1 MKLPLKGIIPPLV
14 TPLINDSTI
23 DEVGLK
29 KLIEHIIAGGVHG
42 VFLLGTTGEAPN
54 LSYKLRKEFVKTAC
68 ALINKRIPVLVG
80 ITDTCMEGS
89 LEMAEYA
96 KRNGADAVVIAS
108 PYYLPIDESEFIE
121 YLEDLVLQLQ
131 LPFLLYNMP
140 SCTKLHMSVETVKKA
155 RDLGAIGIKDSS
167 GDMDYFKSLIKEFK
181 DSPEFS
187 IIIGTEVFLPETI
200 KNGGHGGVVGGA
212 NFFPRL
218 FVDLY
223 EASVAGDEEKIERLR
238 EKVIMIGKTIYDVV
252 STSSRH
258 IKTTKSALSALGIC
272 NDYVAHPFRKSNET
286 ETKLIKQNIKAFKL

>member
-1 MKLPLKGIIPPLV
+1 MKLPLNGIIPPLV

-23 DEVGLK
+23 DKEGLK

-121 YLEDLVLQLQ
+121 YLKDLVPQLQ

-167 GDMDYFKSLIKEFK
+167 GNMDYFNSLIKAFTA
-181 DSPEFS
+181 SPEFS

-200 KNGGHGGVVGGA
+200 INGGHGGVVGGA

-223 EASVAGDEEKIERLR
+223 EASVAEDEEKIERLR
-238 EKVIMIGKTIYDVV
+238 EKVIMIGKTIYDVI

-258 IKTTKSALSALGIC
+258 IKTTKTALSALGIC
-272 NDYVAHPFRKSNET
+272 SDYVAHPFRKSNET

>member
-14 TPLINDSTI
+14 TPLIDDSTI
-23 DEVGLK
+23 DEEGLK
-29 KLIEHIIAGGVHG
+29 KLIEHIISGGVHG

-54 LSYKLRKEFVKTAC
+54 LSYKLRKEFIEKAC
-68 ALINKRIPVLVG
+68 AFINKRIPVLVG
-80 ITDTCMEGS
+80 ITDTCMACS
-89 LEMAEYA
+89 LEIAESA
-96 KRNGADAVVIAS
+96 RKNGADAVVVAS
-108 PYYLPIDESEFIE
+108 PYYLPIDENEFIK
-121 YLEDLVLQLQ
+121 YLEDLIPELP

-140 SCTKLHMSVETVKKA
+140 SCTKLHMSVETVKRAK
-155 RDLGAIGIKDSS
+155 DLGAIGIKDSS
-167 GDMDYFKSLIKEFK
+167 GNMDYFKSLIEELK

-200 KNGGHGGVVGGA
+200 MNGGHGGVVGGA

-223 EASVAGDEEKIERLR
+223 EASLARDMEKIDELR

-258 IKTTKSALSALGIC
+258 IKTTKTALSALGIC
-272 NDYVAHPFRKSNET
+272 NDYVAHPFRKSNES
-286 ETKLIKQNIKAFKL
+286 ESIQIKQNMKAFKL